1 MKILG
6 PIWFMLV
13 FACADAIAPSYDLI
27 NLDTAIDPQNYH
39 PELLEQ
45 AIFEASNSIRTS
57 HKLSSFQRDSI
68 LNLSASFQANK
79 MAKAKDLRHTWPYDR
94 RYGDL
99 KKRLKTFG
107 GNFKGFAENIARFY
121 LLDIPEGKAYTLNE
135 SGQALDDEGQII
147 NFKTY
152 RQLGQEVVQA
162 WYESPGHRRNLLY
175 NYQFIGIG
183 VSELVPI
190 KKGLNFDVYLCQN
203 FGNQ

>member
-6 PIWFMLV
+6 PFWFMLV

-27 NLDTAIDPQNYH
+27 NLDTAIDPHNYH

-45 AIFEASNSIRTS
+45 AIFEASNSIRAR
-57 HKLSSFQRDSI
+57 HKLLSFQRDSI

-79 MAKAKDLRHTWPYDR
+79 MAKAEDLRHTWPYDR

-152 RQLGQEVVQA
+152 RQLGLEVVQA

-183 VSELVPI
+183 VSELVPL